1 MIRSD
6 RSDRSGR
13 SDRSSRS
20 DRSKRSHPIES
31 PARIVV
37 TGSSGLLGSAIV
49 RRLAR
54 CGWSVTGIDR
64 QPGPFTRVVADITT
78 RGLFDWVLEGVD
90 AVIHAASLHV
100 PDLGRVSDEDFRRV
114 NVAATEQLLDAARR
128 HRVGR
133 VVYTG
138 TTSVYGSAMVAPDRA
153 VFVSEDLRPLVRDIY
168 DATKLA
174 AECLC
179 REAADSRLRVT
190 CLRVSRFFPEPPL
203 VCLVHRLHRGI
214 DVTDAAEAH
223 YLALAR
229 LGPDFETFN
238 ISAQSP
244 FGEHEAHLLAEDAG
258 RVIARHFPDAPAVF
272 SRLRWALPTRL
283 DRVYVIDKAV
293 RELGFIPQRNF
304 RQLLDEV
311 ASGTMPMSGVGSD
324 LRPCA

>member
-54 CGWSVTGIDR
+54 RGWSVTGIDR

-138 TTSVYGSAMVAPDRA
+138 TTS
-153 VFVSEDLRPLVRDIY
+153 
-168 DATKLA
+168 
-174 AECLC
+174 
-179 REAADSRLRVT
+179 
-190 CLRVSRFFPEPPL
+190 
-203 VCLVHRLHRGI
+203 
-214 DVTDAAEAH
+214 
-223 YLALAR
+223 
-229 LGPDFETFN
+229 
-238 ISAQSP
+238 
-244 FGEHEAHLLAEDAG
+244 
-258 RVIARHFPDAPAVF
+258 
-272 SRLRWALPTRL
+272 
-283 DRVYVIDKAV
+283 
-293 RELGFIPQRNF
+293 
-304 RQLLDEV
+304 
-311 ASGTMPMSGVGSD
+311 
-324 LRPCA
+324 